1 MTGWL
6 LTLGAPA
13 LAGGLLMLLCSV
25 AILLFGGLSLLARGL
40 AAVCAV
46 AISLCEFL
54 SARRGPPR

>member
-13 LAGGLLMLLCSV
+13 LAGGLLMLLCGV
-25 AILLFGGLSLLARGL
+25 AILFFGGLSLLARAL

-46 AISLCEFL
+46 AISLCEYL
-54 SARRGPPR
+54 SARRDPPR